1 MMSRFSPP
9 LTSPLT
15 RACVSR
21 PARNVGDVRAAVAV
35 TRLIYDQQLLQA
47 LTWGSLV
54 LQGADCTLPYVTAI
68 KERHFS
74 LPAAP
79 AVLKRER
86 KSEKRKRWQV
96 APRWLENGL
105 LENQRR
111 EDEETWP
118 KPLYSTAVKTDQK
131 ATT

>member
-1 MMSRFSPP
+1 MP
-9 LTSPLT
+9 
-15 RACVSR
+15 
-21 PARNVGDVRAAVAV
+21 VRAAVAV
-35 TRLIYDQQLLQA
+35 TRLIYDLQLVQA
-47 LTWGSLV
+47 LTGGSLV
-54 LQGADCTLPYVTAI
+54 LHGADCTLPYVTAI

-105 LENQRR
+105 LENQKR

-118 KPLYSTAVKTDQK
+118 RPLPDLLDSDEDDYHDDEIVYAYESPVEEDNCEPDSTTDL
-131 ATT
+131 